1 MPATPESKIK
11 KGIKAYLRSI
21 GAAVFPLPGGA
32 YGCNGAPDILACYKG
47 KFIAIEGKANDGVQ
61 SSWQKLRQRQI
72 EEAEGIYILAWSV
85 EDVRRVLSSLNL
97 FSAKAEN

>member
-1 MPATPESKIK
+1 MPVTPESKVK
-11 KGIKAYLRSI
+11 KEIKAYLRSI

>member
-1 MPATPESKIK
+1 MPVTPESKIK
-11 KGIKAYLRSI
+11 KDIKVYLRSI

-32 YGCNGAPDILACYKG
+32 YGCNGAPDILTCYKG
-47 KFIAIEGKANDGVQ
+47 KFIAIEGKANNGVQ

-85 EDVRRVLSSLNL
+85 EDVRNAFSSLNL